1 MVPRVQVCLVAA
13 LGLLGSCVPL
23 IYSDTGGE
31 QDSASS
37 DTEEDSETGA
47 DSETTGEEE
56 HPCGPTKGFVSEV
69 IDGDTIE
76 LSTGQRVRYILVDT
90 PETGGDAGVECWGPQ
105 ATEFNRSLVDQHPI
119 HLHYD
124 DECRD
129 QYDRL
134 LAYITVDDADDID
147 VNGALLENGFACLS
161 YFPPNGDERIAEY
174 QALEDAAKAAELG
187 MWGAC
192 ATVACD

>member
-1 MVPRVQVCLVAA
+1 MVSRVQVCLIAA

-23 IYSDTGGE
+23 IYSDTGSE
-31 QDSASS
+31 
-37 DTEEDSETGA
+37 EEDASETDA
-47 DSETTGEEE
+47 ATDTDTETTGEVEE
-56 HPCGPTKGFVSEV
+56 HPCGPTRGVVSEV

-119 HLHYD
+119 TLHYD

-129 QYDRL
+129 QYNRL
-134 LAYITVDDADDID
+134 LAYITVDDTDDLD
-147 VNGALLENGFACLS
+147 VNGALIENGFACVF
-161 YFPPNGDERIAEY
+161 YFPPNGDERIADY
-174 QALEDAAKAAELG
+174 QALEDAAKASDLG